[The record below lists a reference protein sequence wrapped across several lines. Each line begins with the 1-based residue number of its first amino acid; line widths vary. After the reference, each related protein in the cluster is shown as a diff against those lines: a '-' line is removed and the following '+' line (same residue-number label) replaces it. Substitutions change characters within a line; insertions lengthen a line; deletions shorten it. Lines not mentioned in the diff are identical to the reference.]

1 MTSTQHAEAPAAP
14 ADAQAPAP
22 APPAAPTTTPNQLHL
37 HGGGISVSYFP
48 EGFGPLP
55 PGGAARLIYQDAQRT
70 LSFAGGD
77 VRTVEVP
84 DLGTTVSVT
93 LVKTVDLGATT
104 FSLVVPRVLLSP
116 QGGPVPVYTVGVAT
130 VHRSFLAGSGL
141 GQREAYTVTRLAGT
155 ASRGILPL

>member
-1 MTSTQHAEAPAAP
+1 MVSNQQPEGAAV
-14 ADAQAPAP
+14 QPAP
-22 APPAAPTTTPNQLHL
+22 AAAPTTTPNQYHL
-37 HGGGISVSYFP
+37 HGGGIAVSYFP

-55 PGGAARLIYQDAQRT
+55 PGPRARLIYQDALRS

-93 LVKTVDLGATT
+93 LVGTVDLGSTT
-104 FSLVVPRVLLSP
+104 FSLVVPHVLVPLP
-116 QGGPVPVYTVGVAT
+116 GGAVPVQTEGITT
-130 VHRSFLAGSGL
+130 VHRTFLAGPGQA
-141 GQREAYTVTRLAGT
+141 QRETYTVTPLAGT